1 MRSIAS
7 RWRAGI
13 KRAPFF
19 GFAAALCACAALA
32 TKLPRYGGVL
42 RIELREAALSPDPRE
57 WKPGTPEFASNEK
70 LAALIFDR
78 LVSLDEYGRFLPQLA
93 VEWSHDPAFQRWVFK
108 LRGGVTFSDGSALS
122 GAEAEAA
129 LRPLLPAGMRASSS
143 GMTLTLQSAAA
154 APDMLEQLASGRYFI
169 FHDAGDGRLAGTGAF
184 ILTEASHSRT
194 DGKPSFYTLQANNSC
209 WAGRPFL
216 DRVEITAGLPAL
228 KRLLDL
234 ELGQA
239 DVIELAPEL
248 VRRAR
253 QEDLRVWTSDPVTLF
268 GLRLPDGDGAEQA
281 RLREAISLS
290 LDRVTM
296 AGVLLQRQA
305 QPAAALLPEWL
316 SGYASLFSIEPDS
329 ESERELRGTPKLSS
343 AAAGEPMLLRVDAPG
358 ELAKLLGDRVAL
370 NARQKG
376 VNLQL
381 AGKNQQTHLA
391 PAAPAEVRLFVWRFT
406 LLSAP
411 AELAELQASL
421 RVGDSAAPG
430 GAKGEL
436 QQLYAKE
443 RKLLEDRRVAPLVLL
458 PEYIGLSANIR
469 DWMPARWGEWRLAD
483 AWLDTPAVS
492 SAPPSETPSRTQRE

>member
-1 MRSIAS
+1 
-7 RWRAGI
+7 
-13 KRAPFF
+13 
-19 GFAAALCACAALA
+19 
-32 TKLPRYGGVL
+32 
-42 RIELREAALSPDPRE
+42 
-57 WKPGTPEFASNEK
+57 
-70 LAALIFDR
+70 
-78 LVSLDEYGRFLPQLA
+78 
-93 VEWSHDPAFQRWVFK
+93 
-108 LRGGVTFSDGSALS
+108 
-122 GAEAEAA
+122 
-129 LRPLLPAGMRASSS
+129 MRASSS

-169 FHDAGDGRLAGTGAF
+169 FHDAGDGRLVGTGAF
-184 ILTEASHSRT
+184 ILTDASHSKI
-194 DGKPSFYTLQANNSC
+194 DGKPSLYTLQANNSC

-248 VRRAR
+248 VRRAQ

-268 GLRLPDGDGAEQA
+268 GLRFPDGGGAEQA
-281 RLREAISLS
+281 RLREVISLS

-316 SGYASLFSIEPDS
+316 SGYASLFSIESD
-329 ESERELRGTPKLSS
+329 SERERERRDAAKLSS
-343 AAAGEPMLLRVDAPG
+343 AAAGDPMLLRVDAPG

-376 VNLQL
+376 INLQI
-381 AGKNQQTHLA
+381 AGKNQQTRSA
-391 PAAPAEVRLFVWRFT
+391 QAASAEVRLFLWRFT
-406 LLSAP
+406 SVSAP

-421 RVGDSAAPG
+421 RVSDAAEPG
-430 GAKGEL
+430 GAIGEL
-436 QQLYAKE
+436 QQVYARE

-458 PEYIGLSANIR
+458 PEYVGLSANIR
-469 DWMPARWGEWRLAD
+469 DWMPARWGEWHLAD
-483 AWLDTPAVS
+483 AWLDAPAAT
-492 SAPPSETPSRTQRE
+492 SAPTSETSSRAPAGVKP